1 MKSAWS
7 VFKSSS
13 RSAQKGFSLLEI
25 IIVLAIIGML
35 IGIIVTRIAGSRENA
50 NASLT
55 GTRAA
60 NLYSKIVQY
69 QLMNDN
75 QYPASLSVLESGA
88 TPLITPDEA
97 KDAWGGEFCYKQ
109 PASQNADVYL
119 GSKGKDGAQL
129 ALCYKNGKSQVNT
142 ASGGDNSLEGCS
154 C

>member
-1 MKSAWS
+1 MKFVSS
-7 VFKSSS
+7 VFKSATRSS
-13 RSAQKGFSLLEI
+13 QKGFSLLEI

-50 NASLT
+50 NVSLT

-75 QYPASLSVLESGA
+75 QYPASLAVLQSGA
-88 TPLITPDEA
+88 TPLIQPDEA
-97 KDAWGGEFCYKQ
+97 KDAWGNDFCYTQ
-109 PASQNADVYL
+109 PTAQNADVFL
-119 GSKGKDGAQL
+119 GSKGKDGTTL
-129 ALCYKNGKSQVNT
+129 SICYKNGKQQLNSAT
-142 ASGGDNSLEGCS
+142 SGDNSLVGCS

>member
-1 MKSAWS
+1 MKSMLS
-7 VFKSSS
+7 LFKSTS

-50 NASLT
+50 NVSLT

-60 NLYSKIVQY
+60 NLYSKIIQF

-75 QYPASLSVLESGA
+75 QYPASLAVLQSGS

-97 KDAWGGEFCYKQ
+97 KDAWGNDFCYQQ
-109 PASQNADVYL
+109 PTSQNADVFL
-119 GSKGKDGAQL
+119 GSKGKDGTTL
-129 ALCYKNGKSQVNT
+129 SICYKNGKQQLNT
-142 ASGGDNSLEGCS
+142 TTGGDNSLEGCS